1 VDPRTGEVH
10 ELAKPVRY
18 AFLGPHAQVDKTR
31 VQQIT
36 ESTFFTPSEKYLVL
50 WWIGASPEGMEPL
63 QLTGT
68 DIAQQVGM
76 KADSVRRI
84 NRKLAHHRIL
94 VRAGRIGNYPLY
106 RITPYIAFHGTGAEQ
121 REAVKD
127 FNPPDIPM
135 TKEQKTTWEAE

>member
-10 ELAKPVRY
+10 DLPKPVRY
-18 AFLGPHAQVDKTR
+18 AFLGSHAQVDKTR

-63 QLTGT
+63 QLTGA
-68 DIAQQVGM
+68 DIARQVGM
-76 KADSVRRI
+76 KTDSVGRI
-84 NRKLAHHRIL
+84 NRKLAGHRIL
-94 VRAGRIGNYPLY
+94 IRAGRIGNYPLY

-121 REAVKD
+121 REAIKG

-135 TKEQKTTWEAE
+135 QKEHKTKGEAK